1 MPQVISA
8 KTHHVPIVTFLN
20 GIVRRVVEATAWL
33 NVVLILLIII
43 TVILRYGFHRNQLWL
58 DWPLVPMEELM
69 WHLYSVPV
77 MFGLAYAI
85 TNDSHIRIDLL
96 RGHMSKRLQHIF
108 EILGILLLLLPCL
121 VIMLDF
127 SFDYAVYAFTHHE
140 SSQSTMGLPH
150 RWIVKSVIPLTML
163 LMIIASIARLMED
176 SVLLLHYGKEPQ
188 ETEKRF
194 FPFDLWPAVAMTI
207 RLFKPL
213 SKDVLGR
220 DFLEFRT
227 TVDGDCAY
235 YAALRATDADR
246 ELLASCFE
254 VMEKVHV
261 TEGPTE
267 EANID
272 ADFHLAIAKAAHNQV
287 LSHIM
292 RSLFNTLRKDVF
304 FNRMQ
309 LYSHHGSRDLLFNQ
323 HREIYEAIIAGD
335 PERARSAAKN
345 HLEYVKETAEKIG
358 PEETVPG
365 ANPFNPVTSR
375 LRLFRPT
382 LKVDNNTDDKGTR

>member
-8 KTHHVPIVTFLN
+8 QTHHVPVVTFLN
-20 GIVRRVVEATAWL
+20 GIVRRIVEAAAWL

-69 WHLYSVPV
+69 WHFYSVPV

-96 RGHMSKRLQHIF
+96 RGLMSKRLQHIF

-121 VIMLDF
+121 VILLDF

-163 LMIIASIARLMED
+163 LMIIASIARLIED
-176 SVLLLHYGKEPQ
+176 SVLLLHYGKEQQ
-188 ETEKRF
+188 EIGKRF
-194 FPFDLWPAVAMTI
+194 SPLDLWPAVAMAV

-220 DFLEFRT
+220 DFMEFRT
-227 TVDGDCAY
+227 TVDGDSAH

-246 ELLASCFE
+246 KLLTSYFE
-254 VMEKVHV
+254 AMEKAHVME
-261 TEGPTE
+261 GPAE
-267 EANID
+267 EADID

-287 LSHIM
+287 LLHIM
-292 RSLFNTLRKDVF
+292 RSLFNLLRKDVF
-304 FNRMQ
+304 FNRMR
-309 LYSHHGSRDLLFNQ
+309 LYSHHGSRDLLLNQ

-335 PERARSAAKN
+335 PERARSAAKR
-345 HLEYVKETAEKIG
+345 HLGYVKETAEKMG
-358 PEETVPG
+358 PEESISG
-365 ANPFNPVTSR
+365 ADLLDPMTR
-375 LRLFRPT
+375 RLFRPT
-382 LKVDNNTDDKGTR
+382 LKDDNNTNDKGTA

>member
-1 MPQVISA
+1 MAQAISA
-8 KTHHVPIVTFLN
+8 TTHHVPIVTFLN
-20 GIVRRVVEATAWL
+20 GIVRRVVEAAAWF
-33 NVVLILLIII
+33 NVALIFLIII

-85 TNDSHIRIDLL
+85 ANDSHIRIDLL
-96 RGHMSKRLQHIF
+96 RGHMSKQLQHIF

-121 VIMLDF
+121 VILLDF
-127 SFDYAVYAFTHHE
+127 GFDYAVYAFTHHE

-163 LMIIASIARLMED
+163 LMIIASIARLIED
-176 SVLLLHYGKEPQ
+176 SVLLLHYSKKPQ
-188 ETEKRF
+188 KIEKRF
-194 FPFDLWPAVAMTI
+194 FPVDLWPAVAMTV

-220 DFLEFRT
+220 DLLEFRT
-227 TVDGDCAY
+227 TVDGDSAY

-246 ELLASCFE
+246 ELLTSCFE
-254 VMEKVHV
+254 AMEEAHV
-261 TEGPTE
+261 TQGPTE
-267 EANID
+267 EADID

-292 RSLFNTLRKDVF
+292 RSLFNMLRKDVF
-304 FNRMQ
+304 FNRMR
-309 LYSHHGSRDLLFNQ
+309 LYSHHGSRDLLINQ

-335 PERARSAAKN
+335 PERARSAAVK
-345 HLEYVKETAEKIG
+345 HLDYVKETVERMG
-358 PEETVPG
+358 PEETIPG
-365 ANPFNPVTSR
+365 IHPFDPMVS
-375 LRLFRPT
+375 RLFRPT
-382 LKVDNNTDDKGTR
+382 LKDDDNTTDKGAG

>member
-1 MPQVISA
+1 MSEYISA

-20 GIVRRVVEATAWL
+20 GIVRRVVEAAAWF
-33 NVVLILLIII
+33 NVALIFLIII

-69 WHLYSVPV
+69 WHFYSVPV

-96 RGHMSKRLQHIF
+96 RTIMSTRLRHIF

-121 VIMLDF
+121 VILLDF

-163 LMIIASIARLMED
+163 LMIIASIARLIED
-176 SVLLLHYGKEPQ
+176 SVLLLHYGKELR
-188 ETEKRF
+188 ETGKRVS
-194 FPFDLWPAVAMTI
+194 PLDLLTV

-213 SKDVLGR
+213 SKDVLGS

-227 TVDGDCAY
+227 TVDGVCAHD
-235 YAALRATDADR
+235 AALRATDADR
-246 ELLASCFE
+246 DLLTSCFKA
-254 VMEKVHV
+254 MEKAHG
-261 TEGPTE
+261 TEEPAE

-272 ADFHLAIAKAAHNQV
+272 ANFHLAIAKAAHNQV

-304 FNRMQ
+304 FNRMR
-309 LYSHHGSRDLLFNQ
+309 LYSHHGSRDLLLNQ

-335 PERARSAAKN
+335 PERARSAAEN
-345 HLEYVKETAEKIG
+345 HLGYVKEMAAKMG
-358 PEETVPG
+358 PQETIPG
-365 ANPFNPVTSR
+365 AYPLDPMTR
-375 LRLFRPT
+375 RLFKPV
-382 LKVDNNTDDKGTR
+382 LKDSNNSNDKGAG

>member
-1 MPQVISA
+1 MSEYISA

-20 GIVRRVVEATAWL
+20 GIVRRVVEAAAWF
-33 NVVLILLIII
+33 NVGLILLIIT

-85 TNDSHIRIDLL
+85 ANDSHIRIDLL
-96 RGHMSKRLQHIF
+96 RGHMSKQLQHIF

-121 VIMLDF
+121 VILLDF
-127 SFDYAVYAFTHHE
+127 GFDYAVYAFTHHE

-163 LMIIASIARLMED
+163 LMIIASIARLIED
-176 SVLLLHYGKEPQ
+176 SVLLLHYSKKPQ
-188 ETEKRF
+188 KIEKRF
-194 FPFDLWPAVAMTI
+194 FPYDLWPAVAMTV

-220 DFLEFRT
+220 DLLEFRT
-227 TVDGDCAY
+227 TVDGDSAY

-246 ELLASCFE
+246 EVLTSCFE
-254 VMEKVHV
+254 AMEEAHV
-261 TEGPTE
+261 TQGPTE
-267 EANID
+267 EADID

-292 RSLFNTLRKDVF
+292 RSIFNMLRKDVF
-304 FNRMQ
+304 FNRMR
-309 LYSHHGSRDLLFNQ
+309 LYSHHGSRDLLINQ

-335 PERARSAAKN
+335 PERARSAAVK
-345 HLEYVKETAEKIG
+345 HLDYVKETVERMG
-358 PEETVPG
+358 PEETIPG
-365 ANPFNPVTSR
+365 IHPFDPMVS
-375 LRLFRPT
+375 RLFRPT
-382 LKVDNNTDDKGTR
+382 LKDDDNTTDKGAG

>member
-1 MPQVISA
+1 MSEYISA

-20 GIVRRVVEATAWL
+20 GIVRRVVEAAAWF
-33 NVVLILLIII
+33 NVGLILLIIT

-85 TNDSHIRIDLL
+85 ANDSHIRIDLL
-96 RGHMSKRLQHIF
+96 RGHMSKQLQHIF

-121 VIMLDF
+121 VILLDF
-127 SFDYAVYAFTHHE
+127 GFDYAVYAFTHHE

-163 LMIIASIARLMED
+163 LMIIASIARLIED
-176 SVLLLHYGKEPQ
+176 SVLLLHYSKKPQ
-188 ETEKRF
+188 KIEKRF
-194 FPFDLWPAVAMTI
+194 FPYDLWPAVAMTV

-220 DFLEFRT
+220 DLLEFRT
-227 TVDGDCAY
+227 TVDGDSAY

-246 ELLASCFE
+246 ELLTSCFE
-254 VMEKVHV
+254 AMEEAHV
-261 TEGPTE
+261 TQGPTE
-267 EANID
+267 EADID

-292 RSLFNTLRKDVF
+292 RSIFNMLRKDVF
-304 FNRMQ
+304 FNRMR
-309 LYSHHGSRDLLFNQ
+309 LYSHHGSRDLLINQ

-335 PERARSAAKN
+335 PERARSAAVK
-345 HLEYVKETAEKIG
+345 HLDYVKETVERMG
-358 PEETVPG
+358 PEETIPG
-365 ANPFNPVTSR
+365 IHPFDPMVS
-375 LRLFRPT
+375 RLFRPT
-382 LKVDNNTDDKGTR
+382 LKDDDNTTDKGAG